1 MLTVFAILILIA
13 GIIVFFLDEVS
24 RLWKKIF
31 LIPGM
36 KILLPLFAASFL
48 IEASGEW
55 SLWLLLRIMTL
66 TNQFIAFLAS
76 FFPNCSYAN
85 TLFHIILLSL
95 IGVLPIWIA
104 KLKPKTS
111 NYHYLHLQTDYMV
124 FLVWTVLAVLMTVI

>member
-13 GIIVFFLDEVS
+13 GFIVFFLDEIS

-66 TNQFIAFLAS
+66 TNQLIVSLAS
-76 FFPNCSYAN
+76 FFPNYSYAN

-104 KLKPKTS
+104 KLKPKAS
-111 NYHYLHLQTDYMV
+111 NYHYLHLQTDYV
-124 FLVWTVLAVLMTVI
+124 VLLVWTVLAVLMTVI